1 MKEVSRNEY
10 LTRLENKRGN
20 RMVKVITGIRR
31 CGKSYLL
38 FTLFRRHLLAQ
49 GVDEQHII
57 ALALDD
63 MLNEEYRNPKA
74 LYQYVLDRVTDNQ
87 MYYILLDEIQL
98 VEGFEAVLNGFLHRD
113 NLDVYVT
120 GSNSRF
126 LSSDIITEF
135 RGRGDEI
142 RVFPFRFADICTLY
156 EEHPQVLLSQYY
168 YYGGMP
174 QVWMTDNTK
183 EREQYLRALF
193 DNVYLSDII
202 GRYHLRGVEE
212 IGMLTDVLASAVG
225 SLTNTTRLRNT
236 FKSECK
242 SDISQ
247 NTIGSYIEYLK
258 DSFLLNEAK
267 RYDIKGRQYIGA
279 QQKYYFIDLG
289 LRNARLQFRQQDD
302 GHLMENMIYNE
313 LLSRGMLV
321 DVGIVPVSEKD
332 ENQKLIRKQ
341 YEVDFVVN
349 SGSRRYYIQS
359 AFEMPTGE
367 KRKQETQ
374 SFRKIGDGFK
384 RILIQNAPV
393 VPWHDDDGILTI
405 SLTDFLLKPDAL
417 DW

>member
-10 LTRLENKRGN
+10 LTRLDRKRGN

-38 FTLFRRHLLAQ
+38 FTLFRRHLLAT
-49 GVDEQHII
+49 GVDKQHII
-57 ALALDD
+57 SLALDD
-63 MLNEEYRNPKA
+63 MGNQKYHNPEV
-74 LYQYVLDRVTDNQ
+74 LYQYVLDQVVDDQ
-87 MYYILLDEIQL
+87 MYYILLDEIQM
-98 VEGFEAVLNGFLHRD
+98 VRRFEAVLNGFLHRD

-142 RVFPFRFADICTLY
+142 RVTPFSFADICTISD
-156 EEHPQVLLSQYY
+156 EHPQVLLAQYY
-168 YYGGMP
+168 HYGGMP
-174 QVWMTDNTK
+174 QVWQTDVAE
-183 EREQYLRALF
+183 EREQYLKGLF
-193 DNVYLSDII
+193 ENVYLSDII
-202 GRYHLRGVEE
+202 ARYNLRGVEE
-212 IGMLTDVLASAVG
+212 IGILTDVLASAVG
-225 SLTNTTRLRNT
+225 SLTNTTRLKNT
-236 FKSECK
+236 FQSERK
-242 SDISQ
+242 SDISL
-247 NTIGSYIEYLK
+247 NTISAYIGYLK
-258 DSFLLNEAK
+258 DSFLLSEAK

-279 QQKYYFIDLG
+279 QQKYYFVDLG

-313 LLSRGMLV
+313 LISRGMSV

-332 ENQKLIRKQ
+332 ENQKLVRKQ
-341 YEVDFVVN
+341 YEVDFVAN
-349 SGSRRYYIQS
+349 SGSHRYYIQS

-367 KRKQETQ
+367 KRLQETQ

-384 RILIQNAPV
+384 RILIQNGPV
-393 VPWHDDDGILTI
+393 VPWRDDNGILTI
-405 SLTDFLLKPDAL
+405 SLTDFLLKKDAL